1 MKEVEK
7 CPVIRSFLHNTL
19 EYETG
24 KNNIRARI
32 HKFAKTLMGHLII
45 LGASMLT
52 WNMLH
57 TEDPQVL
64 GTTAQNAVTPT
75 T

>member
-52 WNMLH
+52 
-57 TEDPQVL
+57 
-64 GTTAQNAVTPT
+64 
-75 T
+75 